1 MQTLVSLVLKLSFD
15 GALKISIVFKIVL
28 TISKK
33 IVKKEKHEEL
43 SLLKVSGTENLIFFQ
58 GYLIK
63 SNYFYKGI
71 IVSKSNLRKWPIQ
84 ALSTFAASKSDV
96 QFAEPNCLFS

>member
-15 GALKISIVFKIVL
+15 GALKISLSLKSSLRSV
-28 TISKK
+28 KK

-43 SLLKVSGTENLIFFQ
+43 SLLKVSGTENLIFFFQ

-71 IVSKSNLRKWPIQ
+71 IVSKPNLRK
-84 ALSTFAASKSDV
+84 
-96 QFAEPNCLFS
+96 